1 MGSAGC
7 FHAPA
12 GLSFRPSLFTVL
24 MINWRICP
32 MNIAVNDLIETK
44 KPHPCGGKT
53 WLVLRVGMDFR
64 LRCTTCGRELMI
76 PRAKAEKSIRKVL
89 PHPAE

>member
-1 MGSAGC
+1 
-7 FHAPA
+7 
-12 GLSFRPSLFTVL
+12 
-24 MINWRICP
+24 

-76 PRAKAEKSIRKVL
+76 PPCKSRKE
-89 PHPAE
+89 HPQGSSASGGMTTHVFSA

>member
-1 MGSAGC
+1 
-7 FHAPA
+7 
-12 GLSFRPSLFTVL
+12 
-24 MINWRICP
+24 

-76 PRAKAEKSIRKVL
+76 HRAKAEKSLRKVL

>member
-1 MGSAGC
+1 
-7 FHAPA
+7 
-12 GLSFRPSLFTVL
+12 
-24 MINWRICP
+24 

-53 WLVLRVGMDFR
+53 WLV

>member
-1 MGSAGC
+1 MTEEIRLGDIIQT
-7 FHAPA
+7 
-12 GLSFRPSLFTVL
+12 R
-24 MINWRICP
+24 
-32 MNIAVNDLIETK
+32 K
-44 KPHPCGGKT
+44 KHPCGAQSFE
-53 WLVLRVGMDFR
+53 VLRVGMDFR